1 MSGLYS
7 LAIHM
12 PWRTPLPIAAGPVDA
27 WMPFV
32 PAAAYIYATYYVLL
46 PALIVLAGRRRGFVT
61 VYAAT
66 MGAGLANVLAC
77 ILVPTTLS
85 ERPDAPSGSL
95 LSVIQALD
103 TPLAALPSGHVVLPC
118 AIAVSAWLVSRT
130 NLEAADR
137 RFWRLMAAVFVAW
150 TLLLAVAAL
159 LTKQHVALDVAAGLL
174 VGGTAVLSLMWARRA
189 LYLPTLA
196 ALAFEWSLIAL
207 AIAATLRWWSAPV
220 AAAAILFIASRQHAL
235 LVLYHDGV
243 HGLAARRVRV
253 NDFVV
258 NMLVGVPMLLPIH
271 MYRALHLSH
280 HRDLGSASDP
290 ERVLLYRGQAW
301 AFRPLPGAA
310 LARQLAGDLLAW
322 NGVAMT
328 LRYFRERQSG
338 ALKLPR
344 THAYPE
350 LVVQFAVVYGA
361 AAAALAA
368 FPEATV
374 KIAILWFLPY
384 VTVTQLLQKIRSFA
398 EHALE
403 DVEPSRS
410 CSWTPGALGRLTVWP
425 YNINYHREHHAQPA
439 IPWDRLPSA
448 FPPIDRRPGRDL
460 LKHLWS
466 GALR

>member
-7 LAIHM
+7 LAIHV
-12 PWRTPLPIAAGPVDA
+12 PWRTPLPIEGGAIDT

-32 PAAAYIYATYYVLL
+32 PAAYAYATYYLLL
-46 PALIVLAGRRRGFVT
+46 PALIILAGRRRRFAT
-61 VYAAT
+61 VYGAAMCT
-66 MGAGLANVLAC
+66 GLANVLAC
-77 ILVPTTLS
+77 ILVPTALS
-85 ERPDAPSGSL
+85 ERPDAPSGTL
-95 LSVIQALD
+95 LSVIQAWD
-103 TPLAALPSGHVVLPC
+103 TPLAALPSGHVALPC

-130 NLEAADR
+130 LLETPER
-137 RFWRLMAAVFVAW
+137 RFWRLSAALFSAW
-150 TLLLAVAAL
+150 TLLLAVSAI
-159 LTKQHVALDVAAGLL
+159 LTKQHVAMDVVAGLL
-174 VGGTAVLSLMWARRA
+174 VGGTVPLYARWASRA
-189 LYLPTLA
+189 LHLPTLA
-196 ALAFEWSLIAL
+196 ALVFEWGLIAL
-207 AIAATLRWWSAPV
+207 AIAATLRWWSAPM
-220 AAAAILFIASRQHAL
+220 AAAAVLLIASRQHAL

-243 HGLAARRVRV
+243 HGLAARSIRV

-258 NMLVGVPMLLPIH
+258 NMLVGVPLLLPIH

-280 HRDLGSASDP
+280 HRDLGSPSDP
-290 ERVLLYRGQAW
+290 ERVLLYRGQPW
-301 AFRPLPGAA
+301 AFRPLPVAA

-328 LRYFRERQSG
+328 LRYFHERQSGG

-344 THAYPE
+344 MHAHPE
-350 LVVQFAVVYGA
+350 LVVQFVAVYGVLA
-361 AAAALAA
+361 AAWAA
-368 FPEATV
+368 FPVATLQV
-374 KIAILWFLPY
+374 AILWFLPY

-425 YNINYHREHHAQPA
+425 YNINYHREHHAQPT

-448 FPPIDRRPGRDL
+448 FPSVGRRPGRDL
-460 LKHLWS
+460 LTHLWS